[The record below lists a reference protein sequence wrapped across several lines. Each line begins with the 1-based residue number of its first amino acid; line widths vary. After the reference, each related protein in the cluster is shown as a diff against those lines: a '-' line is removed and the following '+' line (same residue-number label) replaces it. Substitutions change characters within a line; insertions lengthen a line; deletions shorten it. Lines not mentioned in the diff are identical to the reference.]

1 MPTYLTQRFADA
13 VVWASELH
21 RDQLRKGTEIPYVAH
36 LLGVASLVVEFG
48 GTEDE
53 AIAALLHDAV
63 EDQGGAS
70 TRAEIAKRFGE
81 PVALIVD
88 GCTDD
93 APAKGGNKAPWK
105 KRKVAYL
112 KHLRHE
118 RNRSVVLVSLADKT
132 YNAESILHDLNAT
145 GDAVWNRFNASKD
158 EVIWYY
164 SSLVEAFGEAE
175 DRILSNTDELDLA
188 DPLSLLLDRFQA
200 MVEEIILLE
209 SFVELEN
216 ELLSGDYE
224 DDAADSVMLKFPG

>member
-70 TRAEIAKRFGE
+70 TRAEIANRFGE
-81 PVALIVD
+81 PVAVIVD

-93 APAKGGNKAPWK
+93 APAKSEKKAPWK

-112 KHLRHE
+112 KHVRAE
-118 RNRSVVLVSLADKT
+118 RNRSVLLVSLADKT
-132 YNAESILHDLNAT
+132 YNAQAIVHDLNAT
-145 GDAVWNRFNASKD
+145 GEAVWDRFNAPKD
-158 EVIWYY
+158 DVIWYY
-164 SSLVEAFGEAE
+164 STLVEAYGEAE
-175 DRILSNTDELDLA
+175 ERIIPTNNEVDLN
-188 DPLSLLLDRFQA
+188 DPLSLLLDRYQGL
-200 MVEEIILLE
+200 VEEIMMLE
-209 SFVELEN
+209 SIVELEN